1 MLKAHSQRPTYA
13 IGSVDSVLR
22 LLRSFSQQ
30 SEVRISEAAEFL
42 GVAPSTAHRLLTM
55 LVYHG
60 FAVKDDR
67 LRLYRPG
74 PILHE
79 LGMSVIRD
87 MDIRR
92 HARPVLERLRDE
104 VNESVNL
111 AVPYGSQVLYVEGL
125 ESKNV
130 LRVGTRAGTFVPAN
144 CISVGKV
151 LLATLSAEQLLQ
163 VFPSEVLPTIT
174 PNSVA
179 KRAKLEKELKETRAR
194 GYARSFGE
202 SEEGVCSIAVALR
215 NQDGEARAAISIAA
229 PISRHSVAKEQM
241 WVDVASR
248 AARDIEAALW
258 GSFSITQTSA
268 GKRSVGRTAVP
279 RKALAQ
285 STLGSDGK

>member
-1 MLKAHSQRPTYA
+1 MLKAHSPRPTYA

-22 LLRSFSQQ
+22 LLRGFSQQ
-30 SEVRISEAAEFL
+30 SEIRISEAAESL

-67 LRLYRPG
+67 LRVYRPG

-151 LLATLSAEQLLQ
+151 LLATLSTEQLLQ
-163 VFPSEVLPTIT
+163 AFPSEILPTIT

-179 KRAKLEKELKETRAR
+179 KRAKLVKELKDVRAR

-202 SEEGVCSIAVALR
+202 SEEGVCSVAVALR

-229 PISRHSVAKEQM
+229 PISRHNVVKERM
-241 WVDVASR
+241 WVDAASR

-258 GSFSITQTSA
+258 GSVTLPETSA
-268 GKRSVGRTAVP
+268 GKRSVKRTPVP
-279 RKALAQ
+279 RKALA
-285 STLGSDGK
+285 

>member
-1 MLKAHSQRPTYA
+1 MLKAHSPRPTYA

-22 LLRSFSQQ
+22 LLRGFSQQ
-30 SEVRISEAAEFL
+30 SEIRISEAAESI

-67 LRLYRPG
+67 LRVYRPG

-111 AVPYGSQVLYVEGL
+111 AVPYGSQVLYVDGL

-163 VFPSEVLPTIT
+163 TFPSEVLPTIT

-179 KRAKLEKELKETRAR
+179 KRAKLEKELKEVRAR

-202 SEEGVCSIAVALR
+202 SEEGVCSVAVALT
-215 NQDGEARAAISIAA
+215 NQQGEARAAISIAA
-229 PISRHSVAKEQM
+229 PISRHSVAKERM
-241 WVDVASR
+241 WVDAASR
-248 AARDIEAALW
+248 AARDIGAALW
-258 GSFSITQTSA
+258 GSVNIPDPGANKRPVRRASA
-268 GKRSVGRTAVP
+268 P
-279 RKALAQ
+279 RKELA
-285 STLGSDGK
+285 

>member
-13 IGSVDSVLR
+13 IESVDSVLR
-22 LLRSFSQQ
+22 LLRSFGQQ
-30 SEVRISEAAEFL
+30 SEIRISEAAESL
-42 GVAPSTAHRLLTM
+42 GVAPSTAHRLLSM

-67 LRLYRPG
+67 LRVYRPG

-79 LGMSVIRD
+79 LGITVIRD

-92 HARPVLERLRDE
+92 HARPVLEHLRDE
-104 VNESVNL
+104 INESVNL

-130 LRVGTRAGTFVPAN
+130 LRVGTRTGTYVPAN

-151 LLATLSAEQLLQ
+151 LLATLSAEQLLRT
-163 VFPSEVLPTIT
+163 FPSATLPTIT

-179 KRAKLEKELKETRAR
+179 TRVKLESELGEVRAR

-202 SEEGVCSIAVALR
+202 SEEGVCSVAVALT

-229 PISRHSVAKEQM
+229 PISRYSVTKERI
-241 WVDVASR
+241 WVDAAAR
-248 AARDIEAALW
+248 AARDIESKLW
-258 GSFSITQTSA
+258 GTVNIPENGA
-268 GKRSVGRTAVP
+268 VKRPLKRTIRPPKVP
-279 RKALAQ
+279 I
-285 STLGSDGK
+285 